1 MEILEGLLKQN
12 NLKRELPD
20 FFASINTLTRTENA
34 LYGREKKPRDFI
46 VSFLS
51 AGNVSNA
58 KVRINGHIT
67 DLDSRPDKPAKKDCE
82 LTEAA
87 VAVFELIN
95 SKDIHETN
103 PDILVE
109 LGMHVMS
116 EVGDVLYNLMQLYL
130 LEEGLEN
137 WEYVRAKIRDLFELH
152 KHAALALFMLNVA
165 EEKFNIRYFQN
176 GKKNVEDEEKKLQ
189 NKYGEIFLEI
199 LDFYGGLENLL
210 VGVKEIIFSSL
221 AVSMEASYGA
231 DHLRDQIVQAESI
244 IVGMARG
251 ASEA

>member
-1 MEILEGLLKQN
+1 METLVKIFKEN
-12 NLKRELPD
+12 ELKRDLPD
-20 FFASINTLTRTENA
+20 FFDTINILTRTENA
-34 LYGREKKPRDFI
+34 LYGRDKKPRDFI

-58 KVRINGHIT
+58 KVRVNGHIV
-67 DLDSRPDKPAKKDCE
+67 DLDSRPDKPARKDCE

-87 VAVFELIN
+87 IAVFELIN
-95 SKDIHETN
+95 SKSVHETN

-137 WEYVRAKIRDLFELH
+137 WEYVKAKIRDLFGLH
-152 KHAALALFMLNVA
+152 RHAVLALFMLNVA
-165 EEKFNIRYFQN
+165 EDKFNIRYFQN

-189 NKYGEIFLEI
+189 NKYGEMFLEI
-199 LDFYGGLENLL
+199 LNFYGGLENLL

-221 AVSMEASYGA
+221 AVGMEASYGA

-251 ASEA
+251 SAEL